1 MKILLT
7 GGGTIGSVSPLLAII
22 SKLKEKGIKTDS
34 LFLGSYNGAEKELIE
49 NHKIS
54 YRPISSGKLRR
65 YFSFKNF
72 IEPFFIF
79 LGFIQSFFIILK
91 FKPDIIISAGSFI
104 SVPVV
109 WAGWILKIPSLAH
122 QQDVTPGLANKLMA
136 KVASKITVTFEKSL
150 KDFPENKVIWTGNP
164 SRFDLA
170 HINEDLEGKKQKARE
185 FFRLENNLPVILV
198 IGGGTGAL
206 SLNKLIIKE
215 LSALTKFCQI
225 IHLTGKNKIENCPP
239 AGGLK
244 IVNCNHYHP
253 YEFLTKEML
262 DAFLVADLI
271 ICRAGMGTLTEISLL
286 GKPAIII
293 PMPLSHQE
301 KNAEIFARE
310 NAAIVLDEV
319 NLTSEILAGQIK
331 NLLNDKNKMEN
342 FSKNIKSVIKSRG
355 EERAVEEIL
364 KLLTQDIQSK

>member
-34 LFLGSYNGAEKELIE
+34 LFLGSYHGAEKELVK
-49 NHKIS
+49 NHNIS
-54 YRPISSGKLRR
+54 YQPIFSGKLRR

-72 IEPFFIF
+72 IDPIFIF

-91 FKPDIIISAGSFI
+91 FKPDVIISAGSFT

-109 WAGWILKIPSLAH
+109 WAGWIFKIPSLAH
-122 QQDVTPGLANKLMA
+122 QQDVTAGLANKLMA
-136 KVASKITVTFEKSL
+136 KAAVKITVTFEKSL
-150 KDFPENKVIWTGNP
+150 KDFPENKAVWTGNP
-164 SRFDLA
+164 SRFNLA
-170 HINEDLEGKKQKARE
+170 HKDSEDTKRKARA
-185 FFRLENNLPVILV
+185 FFHLENNLPVILV

-206 SLNKLIIKE
+206 SLNKLIIKGLLE
-215 LSALTKFCQI
+215 LTKFYQI
-225 IHLTGKNKIENCPP
+225 IHLTGKDKNPLSKIHYPSSN
-239 AGGLK
+239 
-244 IVNCNHYHP
+244 YHP

-262 DAFLVADLI
+262 GAFLVADLI

-301 KNAEIFARE
+301 KNAEIFVE
-310 NAAIVLDEV
+310 KNAALVLNEI
-319 NLTSEILAGQIK
+319 NLTPEILTEQIK
-331 NLLNDKNKMEN
+331 NLLNDKTGREN
-342 FSKNIKSVIKSRG
+342 FSKNVRNVIKGGG
-355 EERAVEEIL
+355 EEKIAEEIL
-364 KLLTQDIQSK
+364 NLLA